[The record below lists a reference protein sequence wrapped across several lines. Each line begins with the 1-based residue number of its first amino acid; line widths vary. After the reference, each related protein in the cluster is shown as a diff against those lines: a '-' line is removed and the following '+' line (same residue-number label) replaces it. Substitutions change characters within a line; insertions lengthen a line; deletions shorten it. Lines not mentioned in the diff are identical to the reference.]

1 MTNDVI
7 KYVVSGYESGID
19 SANDCISGLKKLDYK
34 KVCNTTKNRL
44 NEKLNALQC
53 EIKELLTILNK

>member
-1 MTNDVI
+1 MTNEAI

-19 SANDCISGLKKLDYK
+19 SANECVSGLKKVDYK

-44 NEKLNALQC
+44 NEKLAALQC
-53 EIKELLTILNK
+53 EINELITILNK